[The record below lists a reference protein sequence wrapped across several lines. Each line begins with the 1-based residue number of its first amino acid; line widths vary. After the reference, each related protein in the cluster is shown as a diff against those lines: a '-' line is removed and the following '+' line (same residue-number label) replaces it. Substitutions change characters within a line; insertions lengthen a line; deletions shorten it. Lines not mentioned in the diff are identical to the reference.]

1 MDLRS
6 IYTVILRYHN
16 TSVFSNQCPRTLED
30 GEQSTTLFG
39 EQLTTLFLSL
49 YFILMSTYFKIN
61 MYVFWIIC
69 MPTL

>member
-16 TSVFSNQCPRTLED
+16 TSVFSNQCPRPLED
-30 GEQSTTLFG
+30 GEQSTTFF
-39 EQLTTLFLSL
+39 ESL
-49 YFILMSTYFKIN
+49 YFILMITYFKIN
-61 MYVFWIIC
+61 MYIFWIIC